1 MLMKN
6 LSRRNRTI
14 LYVITVILIMSMVIS
29 ALVSFSP
36 VASTAQGSQPGPLIR
51 ITATAAR

>member
-14 LYVITVILIMSMVIS
+14 LYVITIILILSMVIS

-36 VASTAQGSQPGPLIR
+36 VSTVRPSQT
-51 ITATAAR
+51 ITAAP